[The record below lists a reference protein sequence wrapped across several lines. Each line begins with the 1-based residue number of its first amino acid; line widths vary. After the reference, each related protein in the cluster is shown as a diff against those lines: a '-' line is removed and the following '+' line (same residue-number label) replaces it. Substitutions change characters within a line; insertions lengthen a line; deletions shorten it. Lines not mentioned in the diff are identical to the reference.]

1 MKKQVLFKWLG
12 FNGIIQKGNPHFEI
26 QDYIHEQGVKAIF
39 FRNANR
45 YLYKFIVI
53 GETAF
58 AEYGKDIVAAAIS
71 ALTINTVN
79 TINNFTKTKFRYKN
93 EALFNLPYIEL
104 ELERFSSEVDKE
116 KSLILIDSLMLGLTQ
131 LEEEYGQEYL
141 RVIEINESQS

>member
-39 FRNANR
+39 FRNSNR

-71 ALTINTVN
+71 ALT
-79 TINNFTKTKFRYKN
+79 TKTKFRYKN
-93 EALFNLPYIEL
+93 EIIFNLPYIEL